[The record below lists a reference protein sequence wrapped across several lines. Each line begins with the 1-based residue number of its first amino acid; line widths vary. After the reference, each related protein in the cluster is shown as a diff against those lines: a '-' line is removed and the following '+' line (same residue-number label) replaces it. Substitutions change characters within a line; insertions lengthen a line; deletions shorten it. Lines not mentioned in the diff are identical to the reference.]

1 MPASGRIGIIGAMPE
16 EIDAIVRAMGEDVRS
31 VEVAGRGFV
40 HGTITGLDAVV
51 VQSRVGKVAAATT
64 ATHLIATMGVDSVVF
79 TGLAGGMA
87 PGIAV
92 GDLVVADRVSQ
103 HDLDASPIFPPMEV
117 PLLGISEIPT
127 DPSLTGRVLDAAR
140 SLAAD
145 RYAGLIDAD
154 ALDELEIARPRV
166 WSGLVVSGDRFVS
179 SHAELDVLRSRVPQ
193 AVCVEMEGAAV
204 GQVCYEH
211 GVPFAIVRAISDTAD
226 DDAAP
231 RFMRALGA
239 LASAASLGIIQRLAS
254 ARA

>member
-31 VEVAGRGFV
+31 AKVAGRRFV
-40 HGTITGLDAVV
+40 HGTIEGIDAVV

-64 ATHLIATMGVDSVVF
+64 ATHLIATMGVESVVF

-87 PGIAV
+87 PGIGV
-92 GDLVVADRVSQ
+92 GDLVVADRVAQ

-145 RYAGLIDAD
+145 RYDGLIDTA

-179 SHAELDVLRSRVPQ
+179 SHAELDVLRIRVPQ
-193 AVCVEMEGAAV
+193 AICVEMEGAAV

-211 GVPFAIVRAISDTAD
+211 GVPFAIARTISDTAD

-239 LASAASLGIIQRLAS
+239 LASAASLGIIQRLALG
-254 ARA
+254 